1 MTSKSIFDQLL
12 AIIPD
17 GRLISVN
24 VGLYWTAVVVEVNGE
39 TRCGLA
45 ATMGDDKVRCAYPAH
60 GANHAA
66 FIRFIRLWSEHHFW
80 CGGG

>member
-1 MTSKSIFDQLL
+1 MTASALFDQLL
-12 AIIPD
+12 PTLSD
-17 GRLISVN
+17 GRLVSVN
-24 VGLYWTAVVVEVNGE
+24 IGLYWTAVVVEVNGE

-66 FIRFIRLWSEHHFW
+66 FNRLIRLWSGHHFW
-80 CGGG
+80 RGGG